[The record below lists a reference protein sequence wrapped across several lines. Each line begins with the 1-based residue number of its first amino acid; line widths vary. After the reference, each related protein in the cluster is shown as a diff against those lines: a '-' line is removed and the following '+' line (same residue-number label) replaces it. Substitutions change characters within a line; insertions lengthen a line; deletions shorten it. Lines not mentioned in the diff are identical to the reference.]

1 MEIIKAAE
9 SALFV
14 RFAYLLSFL
23 FIAFTAR
30 NISADGSMLQPSTEV
45 AVIDGD
51 VFLGG
56 LFPVHAKGIGSTFCG
71 ELNEQVGIHRVEAML
86 YAIDQVK

>member
-1 MEIIKAAE
+1 MKAACAE
-9 SALFV
+9 FFRFV
-14 RFAYLLSFL
+14 PFFSIVS
-23 FIAFTAR
+23 IAFVATKA
-30 NISADGSMLQPSTEV
+30 SVEAVLSQSSSQV

-56 LFPVHAKGIGSTFCG
+56 LFPIHAKRIGSSQICG

-86 YAIDQVK
+86 YAVDEVQ